1 MMIYLAHP
9 FTGDEEKNRQ
19 DARKTAAEL
28 VSRYPEDCFINPLD
42 AMQHEE
48 MAKIDYRITL
58 EHTMTILSKC
68 DSIIMLGDW
77 QKSTGCRCEY
87 MMAGLLC
94 INIYDS
100 KDAYIKAK
108 EAAR

>member
-9 FTGDEEKNRQ
+9 YTGDEEKNRQ
-19 DARKTAAEL
+19 DARETAAEL

-58 EHTMTILSKC
+58 EHTITILSKC
-68 DSIIMLGDW
+68 EGIILLGEWQDSF
-77 QKSTGCRCEY
+77 GCRCEH
-87 MMAGLLC
+87 AVAKLLHLK
-94 INIYDS
+94 IYDS